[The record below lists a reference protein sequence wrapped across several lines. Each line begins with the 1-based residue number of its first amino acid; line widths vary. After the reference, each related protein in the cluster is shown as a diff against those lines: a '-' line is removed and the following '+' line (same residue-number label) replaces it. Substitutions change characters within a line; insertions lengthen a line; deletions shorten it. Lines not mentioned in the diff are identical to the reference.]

1 MGLNEKEQ
9 LLFIELDDSYLP
21 QMAELFRDAFSGE
34 PWNDNWS
41 DTEQLMEY
49 MKDISKAYSQLNYG
63 LLIDGRLVG
72 MSVGKIKH
80 WWEGT
85 EYAIDEICVSPEY
98 QGQGLGSKFLS
109 LIESAIREKGLGGIF
124 LQTDNDKPA
133 YRFYHKNGFRDLA
146 SHMSLYKSLKSIK

>member
-1 MGLNEKEQ
+1 MDLNEKEQ

-98 QGQGLGSKFLS
+98 QGRGLGSKFLS

>member
-1 MGLNEKEQ
+1 MDLNEKEQ
-9 LLFIELDDSYLP
+9 LSFIELDDSYLP

-85 EYAIDEICVSPEY
+85 EYAIDEICVSPAY

-109 LIESAIREKGLGGIF
+109 LIESAMREKGLGGIF

-146 SHMSLYKSLKSIK
+146 SHMSLYKSLNQ

>member
-1 MGLNEKEQ
+1 MDLNEKEQ

-85 EYAIDEICVSPEY
+85 EYAIDEICVSPAY